1 MHQLQSRVRPAIHLG
16 HDDFFRGRLLI
27 LDAESIAQDIENMEK
42 EANAVRAD
50 CLKVCWYMRGGVTY
64 TEAMMLSPKER
75 ELIGT
80 LVKENLETTKKSG
93 LPFF

>member
-1 MHQLQSRVRPAIHLG
+1 
-16 HDDFFRGRLLI
+16 
-27 LDAESIAQDIENMEK
+27 MEK
-42 EANAVRAD
+42 EAMSIRSEV
-50 CLKVCWYMRGGVTY
+50 LKLCWYMRGGVTY

-80 LVKENLETTKKSG
+80 LVKENLETTQKSG